1 MKRLDFSLLKKKW
14 GKHITGYAFLFPS
27 AVLLAVFVFIPMVYA
42 LVVSFTR
49 WDLISPRKVYI
60 GFDNYRALLNSSE
73 FWNAVS
79 NTVRYTL
86 GVVPA
91 SILLGL
97 GLAIAVNKIK
107 FKAFFRAAFFLPV
120 VTSVVAI
127 SMVWMWI
134 YHPNYGLANALL
146 GLIGI
151 EPQRWLSSPK
161 QALLSIIIMSVWR
174 EMGYNMVIYL
184 AGLQGISRELYE
196 SAKIDGANSWHL
208 FRSITWPLL
217 SPTTFFLVITS
228 LIKSVQVFGQIHT
241 MTQGG
246 PVRST
251 SVLVYY
257 LYEQAFQSF
266 RMGYAS
272 SIAYLL
278 FIAIMLVTF
287 VQMRVGNKLVH
298 YQ

>member
-1 MKRLDFSLLKKKW
+1 VKRLDFSLLKKRW
-14 GKHITGYAFLFPS
+14 GKHITGYAFLVPS
-27 AVLLAVFVFIPMVYA
+27 AALLAIFVFIPMVYA
-42 LVVSFTR
+42 LAVSFTR

-60 GFDNYRALLNSSE
+60 GLGNYRALLNSAD

-79 NTVRYTL
+79 NTIRYTL
-86 GVVPA
+86 GVVPV

-97 GLAIAVNKIK
+97 GLAVAVNKIK

-146 GLIGI
+146 GLVGI

-161 QALLSIIIMSVWR
+161 QALLSIIIMSIWR

-196 SAKIDGANSWHL
+196 SARIDGANSWHV

-246 PVRST
+246 PVKST

-278 FIAIMLVTF
+278 FIGIMLVTF

>member
-1 MKRLDFSLLKKKW
+1 MKRLDFSLLKKRW

-60 GFDNYRALLNSSE
+60 GFDNYRALLNSPE

-146 GLIGI
+146 GLIGV